1 MATLTLEHKQHFE
14 EFGFVKIQELL
25 DPKGVID
32 PVISEYKIVLDN
44 LADQLF
50 DNGKIQSKYEDLE
63 FGERV
68 TKIYSESGEVHNQF
82 FDFSLPQSNIKND
95 TPFWTGPAV
104 FNAIRNPELL
114 DIVEGFIGS
123 EIYSNPI
130 QHVRIKVPEKDCPR
144 DKNGNV
150 IFGAT
155 PWHQDAGVA
164 TEEIDNTDML
174 TVWFPLTDATEDNGC
189 LQIVPGSHKGK
200 VLTHCPGF
208 DLKTKKK
215 ISKLGPG
222 GLQIPEKLFKSEHA
236 MPIPMKKGD
245 VLLFTKKT
253 VHSALPNLS
262 DQIRWSFDLRYQPVG
277 QPTGRDMFPGFI
289 ARSKED
295 PDAVLEDSSTWN
307 QMWIKARDSLAKT
320 EQFEFNRWDG
330 NDIACA

>member
-1 MATLTLEHKQHFE
+1 MATLTKENKKHFE
-14 EFGFVKIQELL
+14 EFGFVKIEGLI
-25 DPKGVID
+25 DPEKIID
-32 PVISEYKIVLDN
+32 PVIDEYKIVLDN
-44 LADQLF
+44 LVQELF
-50 DNGKIQSKYEDLE
+50 DKEKVKSKYEELD

-82 FDFSLPQSNIKND
+82 FDFSLPQSNIKSD

-104 FNAIRNPELL
+104 FDAIRNSELL

-144 DKNGNV
+144 DSDGNV
-150 IFGAT
+150 LFGAT

-164 TEEIDNTDML
+164 TEEIDATDMV
-174 TVWFPLTDATEDNGC
+174 TVWFPLTDATEENGC
-189 LQIVPGSHKGK
+189 LQIVPGSHKGE

-222 GLQIPEKLFKSEHA
+222 GLQIPENLFQSEYA
-236 MPIPMKKGD
+236 MPVPMKKGD
-245 VLLFTKKT
+245 VLLFTKRT

-262 DQIRWSFDLRYQPVG
+262 DEIRWSFDLRYQPVG
-277 QPTGRDMFPGFI
+277 QPTGRDVFPGFI
-289 ARSKED
+289 ARSKKN
-295 PDAVLEDSSTWN
+295 PDEVLDDAYSWN
-307 QMWIKARDSLAKT
+307 QMWTEARDSLAKT
-320 EQFEFNRWDG
+320 KQYEFNRWDG
-330 NDIACA
+330 DDVACA